1 MTARIVVV
9 FAALAAFAASARADE
24 LTPAILDP
32 ALAIQAALAK
42 DSMAGVQSNAAAI
55 DEQAT
60 KLGAPA
66 AKVAAAA
73 RELKSAAKLP
83 DARTAFGKL
92 SEAIVAYVDAQKLT
106 LDPRFHV
113 AFCPMVNKPWLQA
126 GEQIANP
133 YYGKEMPNCGSLKK

>member
-1 MTARIVVV
+1 MTARTAVV
-9 FAALAAFAASARADE
+9 FAALVAFAASARGDE

-32 ALAIQAALAK
+32 VLAIQAALAK
-42 DSMAGVQSNAAAI
+42 DSMTGVQSNAAAI

-83 DARTAFGKL
+83 DARTAFGTL
-92 SEAIVAYVDAQKLT
+92 SDALVAYIDAQKLT
-106 LDPRFHV
+106 LDPRIHV
-113 AFCPMVNKPWLQA
+113 ASCPMANKPWLQA
-126 GEQIANP
+126 GDTIANP
-133 YYGKEMPNCGSLKK
+133 YYGSEMPTCGSLKK